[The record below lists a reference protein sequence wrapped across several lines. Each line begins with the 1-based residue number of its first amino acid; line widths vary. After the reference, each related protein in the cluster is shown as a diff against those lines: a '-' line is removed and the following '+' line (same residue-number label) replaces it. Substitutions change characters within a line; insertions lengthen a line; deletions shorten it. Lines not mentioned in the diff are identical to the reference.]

1 MCLVT
6 RYDTPFM
13 DTTDMSDEEELLDP
27 KDKEQQLQWERE
39 FRKRTADLFRQQQR
53 FEQRRQMMRKK
64 MKEINIRWQNLEL
77 RRETR
82 AIDHLE
88 RLASNLDKTDV
99 STPTQKSR
107 SRSGTR
113 QVRWE
118 DEVNGSN
125 S

>member
-1 MCLVT
+1 
-6 RYDTPFM
+6 M
-13 DTTDMSDEEELLDP
+13 DTSDMSDEEELLDP